1 MDNDQKKNVIL
12 IAAAVLL
19 LIGALVFG
27 FRDSLF
33 GGSGPA
39 TASVDNQ
46 TAAAIGSVMPEKDR
60 MPEPDSPNPP
70 PRGSGK
76 KSSGGN

>member
-1 MDNDQKKNVIL
+1 MDSTQKKNVIL
-12 IAAAVLL
+12 IAVAALL
-19 LIGALVFG
+19 LIGALAFG

-33 GGSGPA
+33 SGSGPA
-39 TASVDNQ
+39 TPSVDDA
-46 TAAAIGSVMPEKDR
+46 TAAAIGATMPEKDR

-76 KSSGGN
+76 KASGRN